1 MAWHQTATRSFV
13 LLWLAGCAGNRPITG
28 EGGLH
33 VISEIEVR
41 KSTADDVL
49 ELIEDLRPSWLF
61 GGVLRDPSDPSET
74 GGPRVLINDVPP
86 RPLFTLQ
93 FVSLENVREIHYL
106 TRASAANRYSVGA
119 STDVILVLTHPKV
132 GPDSIRPD
140 TGNARA
146 SDPSSN
152 PIAEAFPL
160 EALRLET
167 SENHHD

>member
-49 ELIEDLRPSWLF
+49 ELIEELRPSWLF

-86 RPLFTLQ
+86 KPLFTLQ
-93 FVSLENVREIHYL
+93 FMSLENVREVHYL

-119 STDVILVLTHPKV
+119 STDVILVLTQPKV

-140 TGNARA
+140 TGIARPI
-146 SDPSSN
+146 DPDPTHS
-152 PIAEAFPL
+152 E
-160 EALRLET
+160 EALPLQGLFIAT